1 VRIKIA
7 IAYRVL
13 YAVAGFAAAA
23 TNVLIE
29 KKLVNWDARI
39 AVGIGVGVGLLAFVD
54 NIRLIKFKFEA
65 HERNAARSR
74 MHKPTISALSAIS
87 KTRLVDLESLGVSV
101 FDFHRS
107 WVRRYKVIPMYEQR
121 LRRILRF
128 RLSDY
133 PPESAVAWSKGK
145 GAIGECWEKGISI
158 LHDRRSA
165 AATFGDPRQATEA
178 TFASLTDEQ
187 RVGLT
192 YEEFVTTISKY
203 GEIFATPIRARH
215 SGELMGV
222 LSIDCSLDAYA
233 GGEAAPSILE
243 GADIEVFAQRA
254 ALLIRDDV
262 ARF

>member
-1 VRIKIA
+1 MRIQIA
-7 IAYRVL
+7 VAYRVF
-13 YAVAGFAAAA
+13 YAFAGFAAVA

-39 AVGIGVGVGLLAFVD
+39 AVAIGIGVGLLAFFD

-74 MHKPTISALSAIS
+74 MHKPTISALSS
-87 KTRLVDLESLGVSV
+87 VTKTRQVDLERLGVSV
-101 FDFHRS
+101 FDFHRT
-107 WVRRYKVIPMYEQR
+107 WVRRYKVVPLYEQR
-121 LRRILRF
+121 LRRVLRF

-145 GAIGECWEKGISI
+145 GAIGECWEKGIPI

-165 AATFGDPRQATEA
+165 AAAFGDPRQATEV

-187 RVGLT
+187 RAGLT
-192 YEEFVTTISKY
+192 FEEFVTTISKY
-203 GEIFATPIRARH
+203 GEIFAVPIRAKH
-215 SGELMGV
+215 TGELMGV

-233 GGEAAPSILE
+233 GESAPSILE

-262 ARF
+262 AKF